1 MNLNKTENEYYEKN
15 LKSKIANA
23 PRGISFAP
31 AWLFDKDPVSMRM
44 CRKFFEDVT
53 AGLIPNVRRNG
64 RYSRNGYTVI

>member
-1 MNLNKTENEYYEKN
+1 MQLNKTENEYYETLKN
-15 LKSKIANA
+15 KVANA

-31 AWLFDKDPVSMRM
+31 AWLFDKDPVSPRI
-44 CRKFFEDVT
+44 CARFFQDVT